1 MPCYNVGMAK
11 DQLLGTEK
19 MWKLC
24 LKMGLPCVAAQ
35 IVNLLYNIVDRI
47 YIGNMA
53 EIGDI
58 ALGGLGLCAPILTL
72 IAAFSSFV
80 SGGGAPL
87 AAKALGEGDRPR
99 AQRILNNGFVMLVV
113 FSVVLG
119 LAAYFSRQPLLT
131 LIGASKNN
139 YGYAEEYLSIY
150 LIGTLFVQ
158 LSVGLNTFLTA
169 QGKSGFAMISVMV
182 GAVLNIALDPLFIF
196 TFGMGIGGAALATII
211 SQFVSCLFVVGAL
224 MKKDAVLHLELKFMK
239 PDRAAMLAILGLG
252 LAPFVM
258 SATESVIGFV
268 LNGRLKYYGDML
280 GEDMGDRYVTA
291 LAVLQSVMMLITVPV
306 QGFTQGVTP
315 ILSYNYGAKNK
326 ERLKKAYFITLA
338 TCWAY
343 CCLCCVVMMSCPR
356 IFGRIFTYEEEIL
369 SIIDRYLPVFVAG
382 MLIFGIQRACQ
393 TTFVAVT
400 DAKISL
406 FIAILRKIILL
417 VPFAFIFPMFMGVGG
432 VYWAEC
438 VADLTAAT
446 LCGTIFFFRFRKIL
460 RKMDAGEAPSV
471 QPAAKTADGEPSGG
485 IK

>member
-1 MPCYNVGMAK
+1 MAK

-315 ILSYNYGAKNK
+315 ILSYNYGA
-326 ERLKKAYFITLA
+326 
-338 TCWAY
+338 
-343 CCLCCVVMMSCPR
+343 
-356 IFGRIFTYEEEIL
+356 
-369 SIIDRYLPVFVAG
+369 
-382 MLIFGIQRACQ
+382 
-393 TTFVAVT
+393 
-400 DAKISL
+400 
-406 FIAILRKIILL
+406 
-417 VPFAFIFPMFMGVGG
+417 
-432 VYWAEC
+432 
-438 VADLTAAT
+438 
-446 LCGTIFFFRFRKIL
+446 
-460 RKMDAGEAPSV
+460 
-471 QPAAKTADGEPSGG
+471 
-485 IK
+485 